1 MGIPGN
7 NWQEKCCCIAKCIG
21 LFVVHKVSLEIP
33 CRVLF
38 SPGHITPINL
48 LFACSLLPAMNVKQY
63 LIIDDCPSEVD
74 HLTNLLTSF
83 TFYNLAAVVTSI
95 DAAIEV
101 LTTQPIDLIFLD
113 LRLPGQSGMTLL
125 RAGIKLP
132 PVIIVS
138 AYSEYAVEAFDIGLA
153 ADYLLKP
160 FPAERL
166 HKALARALQAK
177 GDSDPP
183 ITLNAVF
190 LKMGRKIQRFDYNT
204 IDYVEAYGIYTK
216 VYDGDQMRV
225 VNERLSSLEKL
236 LPGRNF
242 IRVHKSY
249 LININK
255 ITSYD
260 RQNFWLDNTKIP
272 IGISYRP
279 RLQALLSL
287 FDTPESNAVPTTA

>member
-1 MGIPGN
+1 M
-7 NWQEKCCCIAKCIG
+7 
-21 LFVVHKVSLEIP
+21 
-33 CRVLF
+33 
-38 SPGHITPINL
+38 T
-48 LFACSLLPAMNVKQY
+48 VKQY

-74 HLTNLLTSF
+74 HLKDLLAPF

-101 LTTQPIDLIFLD
+101 LTTQSIDLIFLD
-113 LRLPGQSGMTLL
+113 VRLPNQSGLTLL
-125 RAGIKLP
+125 RAGISLP

-138 AYSEYAVEAFDIGLA
+138 AYSEYAIDAFDIGTA

-160 FPAERL
+160 FSSERL
-166 HKALARALQAK
+166 HKALARALKAK

-190 LKMGRKIQRFDYNT
+190 LKMGRKIQRFDFNT
-204 IDYVEAYGIYTK
+204 IDYVEAYGIYAK
-216 VYDGDQMRV
+216 VHDGDQIRV
-225 VNERLSSLEKL
+225 VNERLSSLAKL

-249 LININK
+249 LINIDK
-255 ITSYD
+255 INSYD
-260 RQNFWLDNTKIP
+260 RQSFWLGSTRVP

-287 FDTPESNAVPTTA
+287 FDVVDSEATLVTA